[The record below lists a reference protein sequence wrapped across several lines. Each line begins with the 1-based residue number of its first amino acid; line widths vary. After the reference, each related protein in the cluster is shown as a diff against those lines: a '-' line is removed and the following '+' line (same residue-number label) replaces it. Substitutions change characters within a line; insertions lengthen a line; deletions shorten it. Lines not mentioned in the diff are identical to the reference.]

1 MYLSVWLI
9 LVSGIL
15 SICQSHTDNHDHN
28 APHFKYSKEANI
40 YQKDVKAFSPHVLKR
55 SLRPDPPQLVW
66 SETALAVL
74 LISVAPF
81 LLLCLLPDL
90 NKHQRLLK
98 ILLAFAAGGLLG
110 DAFLH
115 LIPHAIDDGD
125 SGLGDHDHS
134 RHDHTHIHHDH
145 KRHMVV
151 GLSVVS
157 GIFIFLCVEKLIR
170 LVKRGHT
177 GHNHLV
183 QPQNSNVITN
193 DSKSKNNKKRYVDNE
208 TTQKR
213 EKKQTKPECSTELR
227 VTGYLNL
234 AADFTHNFTDGLAIG
249 ASFLVS
255 RNVGIVTTLTVLF
268 HELPHEIGDYAILIN
283 SGCSSKE
290 ALLLQLVTA
299 LGAVAGA
306 ILSLLAAGVGLNIA
320 VNKSDISP
328 INDDLITLYIL
339 PFTAGGF
346 IYIAMTSLL
355 PDLLRSDENN
365 LKHASGGVMIRLAQ
379 TVIEV
384 LALVA
389 GVGMMAALGLME

>member
-15 SICQSHTDNHDHN
+15 SICQDHTDNHEHN

-40 YQKDVKAFSPHVLKR
+40 HQKNVKAFGPHVLKR
-55 SLRPDPPQLVW
+55 SLRPDSPQLVW

-125 SGLGDHDHS
+125 SGLGSHDHN
-134 RHDHTHIHHDH
+134 HHEHTHIHHDH

-170 LVKRGHT
+170 LVKVGHT
-177 GHNHLV
+177 GHSHLV
-183 QPQNSNVITN
+183 QPQNSNMITN
-193 DSKSKNNKKRYVDNE
+193 DSKSKNNKKRNIGNE

-213 EKKQTKPECSTELR
+213 EKKQIKPECSTELR
-227 VTGYLNL
+227 VAGYLNL
-234 AADFTHNFTDGLAIG
+234 AADFTHNFTDGLAIGRFYEMPDFLLLLRLVMLLPFLDLFLG

-290 ALLLQLVTA
+290 FIV
-299 LGAVAGA
+299 
-306 ILSLLAAGVGLNIA
+306 
-320 VNKSDISP
+320 IS
-328 INDDLITLYIL
+328 
-339 PFTAGGF
+339 
-346 IYIAMTSLL
+346 AM
-355 PDLLRSDENN
+355 
-365 LKHASGGVMIRLAQ
+365 KVHF
-379 TVIEV
+379 
-384 LALVA
+384 
-389 GVGMMAALGLME
+389 

>member
-1 MYLSVWLI
+1 MCLSIWLL

-15 SICQSHTDNHDHN
+15 SICQSQVDNHEHS

-40 YQKDVKAFSPHVLKR
+40 HQTNIKAFGPHVLKR
-55 SLRPDPPQLVW
+55 SLRPDSPQLVW

-115 LIPHAIDDGD
+115 LIPHAIDSGD
-125 SGLGDHDHS
+125 SGFRDHDHS
-134 RHDHTHIHHDH
+134 HHDHTHTHHDH

-157 GIFIFLCVEKLIR
+157 GIFIFLCIEKLIR
-170 LVKRGHT
+170 LAKRGHT
-177 GHNHLV
+177 GHSHLV

-193 DSKSKNNKKRYVDNE
+193 DSKSKNNKKRSIGNE
-208 TTQKR
+208 TVQKR
-213 EKKQTKPECSTELR
+213 EKKQIKLECSTELR
-227 VTGYLNL
+227 ITGYLNL

-283 SGCSSKE
+283 SGCSNKK

-306 ILSLLAAGVGLNIA
+306 VLSLLAAGVGLNVTA
-320 VNKSDISP
+320 NKFDVSL

-355 PDLLRSDENN
+355 PDLLRTDENN
-365 LKHASGGVMIRLAQ
+365 LKHASGSVMIRLAQ
-379 TVIEV
+379 AVVEV

-389 GVGMMAALGLME
+389 GVGMMAALGSME